1 MPKSQE
7 PIGEF
12 DLIDHFFKAKQNA
25 NSGVFLGIG
34 DDCAILNPSLDP
46 NYGLAISTDMLVEGR
61 HFLRDANPKLLGHKC
76 LAVNLSDLAAMGAKP
91 LGFTLALAMPEVKPE
106 WLSEFSAGLLNL
118 ANQYDCTLI
127 GGDTTAGPL
136 TISITVFGQIDRQ
149 KALQRSKAEVGDE
162 IWVSHE
168 VGDARLALGAIRQ
181 EWPLSQDAQN
191 LVEKRMH
198 APTPRVEL
206 GLELIGLAHAAI
218 DISDGLLGDLSHILK
233 QSKVGASID
242 MDRIPVSTTLNTQT
256 AELRRLCALNGGDDY
271 EICFT
276 APPSNHDAIERISE
290 KLHLKLT
297 PIGKIRSLTQ
307 NSDSLIELVDENG
320 KALSAELAKPYLNSF
335 DHFK

>member
-1 MPKSQE
+1 MSPSQE

-12 DLIDHFFKAKQNA
+12 DLIDHFFKAKQNIH
-25 NSGVFLGIG
+25 SGVFLGIG
-34 DDCAILNPSLDP
+34 DDCAILNSSLDP
-46 NYGLAISTDMLVEGR
+46 KYGLAISTDMLVEGR
-61 HFLRDANPKLLGHKC
+61 HFLRDANPQLLGHKC

-91 LGFTLALAMPEVKPE
+91 LGFTLALALPQVNPE
-106 WLSEFSAGLLNL
+106 WLSEFSTGLLDL
-118 ANQYDCTLI
+118 ANQYNCTLI

-136 TISITVFGQIDRQ
+136 TISITVLGQIDRE
-149 KALQRSKAEVGDE
+149 KALLRRNAKVGDE

-181 EWPLSQDAQN
+181 EWALSQESQK

-218 DISDGLLGDLSHILK
+218 DISDGLLGDLTHILK
-233 QSKVGASID
+233 QSQVSASIH
-242 MDRIPVSTTLNTQT
+242 MDSIPVSTTLNAQT
-256 AELRRLCALNGGDDY
+256 TELRRLCALNGGDDY

-276 APPSNHDAIERISE
+276 APRSNHDAIQRIAE
-290 KLHLKLT
+290 KLRLRLT
-297 PIGKIRSLTQ
+297 PIGEIRSLTQ
-307 NSDSLIELVDENG
+307 DSDSLIELLDENG
-320 KALSAELAKPYLNSF
+320 KTLSPELAKPYLKSF